1 MDIEELQEKFL
12 QEQEARKTAD
22 LNYDKLKKDFEELK
36 ATNEKLVEYN
46 NKLFMRIEEPIQDK
60 EISKEKTPEELE
72 DDEIKAIRE
81 IMAKRR
87 I

>member
-22 LNYDKLKKDFEELK
+22 LNYDKLIKDFEELK

>member
-1 MDIEELQEKFL
+1 MDIEELQEKIL

-22 LNYDKLKKDFEELK
+22 LNYDKLKKDFKELK

-60 EISKEKTPEELE
+60 EISKEKTPEELK
-72 DDEIKAIRE
+72 DDVIKAIRE
-81 IMAKRR
+81 MMAKRR